1 MGRGDTLLNAAIGA
15 VVTVVL
21 SFTGF
26 SPLIGG
32 GVAGYLQQESRK
44 QGATVGAISGA
55 LAFVPFVLLV
65 FLAFWFVVLAGQFA
79 IGGFGI
85 PGGIELLV
93 LFLILFPLLILWNIG
108 LGAVGGYLGTILREE
123 FGASAA

>member
-1 MGRGDTLLNAAIGA
+1 MGKGDTLLNAAIGA

-32 GVAGYLQQESRK
+32 GLAGYLQQETRK
-44 QGATVGAISGA
+44 SGAKVGALSGA
-55 LAFVPFVLLV
+55 FAFIPFIFLV
-65 FLAFWFVVLAGQFA
+65 FLFFWFVLAGQFA
-79 IGGFGI
+79 FGGFGL
-85 PGGIELLV
+85 PGGVELLII
-93 LFLILFPLLILWNIG
+93 LFVLFPLVVLWNVA

-123 FGASAA
+123 FGPSSA